1 MYAPF
6 LNLIIIPLMSVV
18 ILCAVA
24 AVMLS
29 FISMSA
35 ASFIIGAVSIIIKL
49 YTAFCKIINIMPY
62 SRIITGRPEKSS
74 CIIFY
79 IILIIMSAAIL
90 NNKKVS
96 TYNNCINNYIIC
108 KGYENS

>member
-1 MYAPF
+1 MVSVSVGISVFMMPLIAYNYFEIPLYAPF

-35 ASFIIGAVSIIIKL
+35 ASIK
-49 YTAFCKIINIMPY
+49 NIMHKVCKRY
-62 SRIITGRPEKSS
+62 NIGRPRVVTG
-74 CIIFY
+74 
-79 IILIIMSAAIL
+79 
-90 NNKKVS
+90 NN
-96 TYNNCINNYIIC
+96 TY
-108 KGYENS
+108 